1 MNQSRLAYLFTQY
14 TNGNATPE
22 EMAAF
27 SELTADPACQEQLT
41 ALIDQLFLQ
50 APGKTQMPEAAI
62 QAAVKAIT
70 AHQPVMEAVPRPATN
85 SRPAIIRYRWWAA
98 AAAIILL
105 LGSATYLLRP
115 QTPAPIA
122 SIPAAD
128 VAPGTEKAVLTLA
141 NGAAIVLDSTGH
153 QVIKQGNTAISQQG
167 GQLQYSPQSTQTEV
181 SFNTLATPRGGQ
193 FRLTLPDGTK
203 VWLNAASSLKF
214 PTAFTGK
221 DRTVVLTGEAY
232 FEVAKNTSMPFRVW
246 GGNQLVEVLGTQFN
260 INAYENESNTK
271 TTLLQGS
278 VRVSLPAA
286 AQQPAAS
293 VVLKPGQQSVVSGT
307 GTIPVTTVSAADAVA
322 WKNGLFQLDNTN
334 IADIMH
340 QLERWYDID
349 VKYEGKI
356 PEVHYTGGIKRSSPL
371 SKVIAMLE
379 ATGDARFRIQKATAP
394 GAGEKDIIL
403 VLK

>member
-1 MNQSRLAYLFTQY
+1 MDQSRLEYLFTQY

-27 SELTADPACQEQLT
+27 SEITADPACQDQLT
-41 ALIDQLFLQ
+41 ALIDQLFMQ

-62 QAAVKAIT
+62 QAAITAIT
-70 AHQPVMEAVPRPATN
+70 GHARTVDAIPLTSTSPRAPVV
-85 SRPAIIRYRWWAA
+85 RYRWWAA
-98 AAAIILL
+98 AAAVILL
-105 LGSATYLLRP
+105 LGSAAYFLRP
-115 QTPAPIA
+115 QTPAPVA
-122 SIPAAD
+122 HIPAAD
-128 VAPGTEKAVLTLA
+128 VAPGTDKAVLTLA
-141 NGAAIVLDSTGH
+141 NGASIVLDSTGH
-153 QVIKQGNTAISQQG
+153 QVIQQGSTAISQQG
-167 GQLQYSPQSTQTEV
+167 GQLQYNTQGNHTEV
-181 SFNTLATPRGGQ
+181 SFNTLTTPRGGQ

-203 VWLNAASSLKF
+203 VWLNAASSLKY

-221 DRTVVLTGEAY
+221 DRTVELTGEAY
-232 FEVAKNTSMPFRVW
+232 FEVAKNTNMPFRVW

-260 INAYENESNTK
+260 INAYDNESGTK

-278 VRVSLPAA
+278 VRVSLPGTTL
-286 AQQPAAS
+286 QTTTS
-293 VVLKPGQQSVVSGT
+293 VILKPGQQSAVSGSN
-307 GTIPVTTVSAADAVA
+307 TIPVTTVSAADAVA
-322 WKNGLFQLDNTN
+322 WKNGLFQLDNAN

-340 QLERWYDID
+340 QLERWYDIE

-356 PEVHYTGGIKRSSPL
+356 PDVHYTGGIKRSSPL

-394 GAGEKDIIL
+394 GAGEKDIVL

>member
-1 MNQSRLAYLFTQY
+1 MDQSRLAYLFTQY

-22 EMAAF
+22 EIAAF
-27 SELTADPACQEQLT
+27 SEITADPAYQDQLT
-41 ALIDQLFLQ
+41 ALIDQLFIQ

-70 AHQPVMEAVPRPATN
+70 GHTVDGEAIPLTSTSPRMPV
-85 SRPAIIRYRWWAA
+85 IKYRWWA

-105 LGSATYLLRP
+105 LGSAVYLLRP
-115 QTPAPIA
+115 QTPAPVTQ
-122 SIPAAD
+122 IPASD
-128 VAPGTEKAVLTLA
+128 VAPGTDKAVLTLA
-141 NGAAIVLDSTGH
+141 NGASIVLDSAGH

-167 GQLQYSPQSTQTEV
+167 GQLQYNTQGTHTEV
-181 SFNTLATPRGGQ
+181 SFNTLTTPRGGQ

-203 VWLNAASSLKF
+203 VWLNAASSLKY
-214 PTAFTGK
+214 PTAFTGNN
-221 DRTVVLTGEAY
+221 RTVELTGEAY
-232 FEVAKNTSMPFRVW
+232 FEVAKNTNMPFRVW

-260 INAYENESNTK
+260 INAYDNESGTK

-286 AQQPAAS
+286 AQQTATS
-293 VVLKPGQQSVVSGT
+293 VILKPGQQSAVSNAN
-307 GTIPVTTVSAADAVA
+307 TIPVTTVSAADAVA
-322 WKNGLFQLDNTN
+322 WKNGLFQLDNAN

-340 QLERWYDID
+340 QLERWYDIE

-356 PEVHYTGGIKRSSPL
+356 PDVHYTGGIKRSSPL

-379 ATGDARFRIQKATAP
+379 ATGDARFRIQKAVAP
-394 GAGEKDIIL
+394 GSGEKDIVL